1 MTKYFDVVL
10 IHPPSFHDFRKRPI
24 LPGPIDRTV
33 PIYTYLFIMFP
44 VGMISMASFLDEKG
58 VKVRVFNLAE
68 KMLVE
73 KGFDVEEFISNTL
86 AQVYAIGLHWS
97 IHTEGAIEIARICK
111 TLHPDSVVVLGG
123 LTATCFAEEI
133 VQKFDFVDAVVKG
146 EGEIPLYE
154 LIRNLQKYDVSY
166 AFCNTPNL
174 TFRDHDGKIIS
185 TEMSSVVSVLDDLDF
200 VRLDLVEPIE
210 RTITSPMTGAKLWNI
225 PICRGCLLNCASC
238 GGSKY
243 SYHVLLNRRYPAFR
257 SPRKIFEDFARL
269 DELGVKSVFLFQDP
283 RMGGRAYL
291 NDLFNVF
298 KGTKWSNIKNV
309 GIELFWPATRS
320 YLTKLKNSGIAE
332 NIGLSISPESGND
345 EVRKKHGRY
354 YTTDD
359 LLKTVD
365 NCMMLGIPLGVFFMI
380 ALGFE
385 NYETLRETWI
395 LWEKLLAK
403 NISNRRLGK
412 LSVDFGPMILLDPG
426 SPAFFHPEKH
436 GYKLIFKRLEDYYHG
451 LKYNHWKY
459 WISYETLYMNRF
471 TVGKAIL
478 DSWET
483 LTTLRWK
490 VGFLTERD
498 YEIELMRIRFEK
510 IVYDKIDGVFSKKP
524 EEVYELCKELVQIS
538 RDPLLTWSYI
548 MTESEEL

>member
-73 KGFDVEEFISNTL
+73 KGFNVEEFISNTR

-97 IHTEGAIEIARICK
+97 IHTEGAIEIAKICK

-133 VQKFDFVDAVVKG
+133 VQKFNFVDAVVRG
-146 EGEIPLYE
+146 EAETPLYE
-154 LIRNLQKYDVSY
+154 LIKNLQKYNVSD
-166 AFCNTPNL
+166 AFYSTPNL
-174 TFRDHDGKIIS
+174 TFRNRDGEILS
-185 TEMSSVVSVLDDLDF
+185 TEMCDVVSVLDDLDF

-243 SYHVLLNRRYPAFR
+243 SYKVLLNRDYPAFR
-257 SPRKIFEDFARL
+257 SPRKIFEDFVRL
-269 DELGVKSVFLFQDP
+269 DELRVKSVFLFQDP
-283 RMGGRAYL
+283 RIGGRAYL
-291 NDLFNVF
+291 NDLFNAF
-298 KGTKWSNIKNV
+298 KGAKWSNIKNV
-309 GIELFWPATRS
+309 GIELFWPASRS
-320 YLTKLKNSGIAE
+320 YLMELKNSGIAE

-345 EVRKKHGRY
+345 EVRKMHGRY

-359 LLKTVD
+359 LLRTAE
-365 NCMMLGIPLGVFFMI
+365 NCMELGIPLGVFFMI

-385 NYETLRETWI
+385 NYETLHETWI
-395 LWEKLLAK
+395 LWEKLLAE
-403 NISNRRLGK
+403 NIAGKRLGK

-436 GYKLIFKRLEDYYHG
+436 GYKLIFKKLEDYYRG
-451 LKYNHWKY
+451 LRYNHWKY

-471 TVGKAIL
+471 NVGKAIL

-483 LTTLRWK
+483 LTTIRWK
-490 VGFLTERD
+490 LGLITERD
-498 YEIELMRIRFEK
+498 YELESMRIRFEK
-510 IVYDKIDGVFSKKP
+510 IVYNKIDEVLSKKP

-538 RDPLLTWSYI
+538 KDPLLTWSYI